1 MKKEELMKVYYLD
14 KEITEWKE
22 EIRRIKESVL
32 PKSPILGSGLKKGG
46 NHSDIVAN
54 VAVVVADTERKIRK
68 KILELEMARSEI
80 VKYIMSIDD
89 CQTRL
94 IFKLRCLDNM
104 TWNQVADKVGGMN
117 SEYSVKKRFYRYLEK
132 CS

>member
-22 EIRRIKESVL
+22 EIRKIKESVL
-32 PKSPILGSGLKKGG
+32 PKSPRLGTGSKKEG
-46 NHSDIVAN
+46 NYADVVAN
-54 VAVVVADTERKIRK
+54 VATLVADTERKIK
-68 KILELEMARSEI
+68 GKILELEKARSEI
-80 VKYIMSIDD
+80 VRYIMEIDD

-104 TWNQVADKVGGMN
+104 TWNQVADRVGGMN